1 MNAPARVACAQVEP
15 VIFERDATLDKLAIV
30 AAEAAAGG
38 ARLVL
43 FPETFVPVYPSA
55 RWARSLAVWGEGG
68 KELWARLAQAS
79 ITVPSAD
86 TERMGAVAREHGIV
100 LAVGVNELGG
110 GTLYN
115 TLLVFTPDGHLALR
129 HRKLM
134 PTNHER
140 MVWGLGDG
148 EGLAAIETEVGRVG
162 GLICW
167 ENLMPL
173 ARAALYESGL
183 DIYLAPTADDEESW
197 QRSIRHIAR
206 EARAFVLSCCVYQR
220 ASSYPDDV
228 AIADGPD
235 LLGRGGSAIVGP
247 TVNISPARSGTRKGF
262 STPTSSRI
270 TCSPSASASIR
281 SAITRGRTC
290 CGSRLRRFV
299 DRRRRCSRNAS
310 SHSSRTSRRRRTAAA
325 CARNVARCR
334 SNHQRV
340 EEDALPGY
348 TIVNLM
354 DLENLAVEGGSTL
367 EARFARDAIGSEH
380 IGVSHIRYAP
390 ERRSSRGHSHREQEE
405 VYLVLGG
412 SGHIKLDDELRDLR
426 RWDLVRVAPGT
437 FRGFSAGPDGLELLA
452 IGSDRPEGGDA
463 VYPDDPWWGD

>member
-43 FPETFVPVYPSA
+43 FPETFVPVYPSS

-79 ITVPSAD
+79 VTGPSAD
-86 TERMGAVAREHGIV
+86 TERIGAVAREHGIV

-115 TLLVFTPDGHLALR
+115 TLLVFTPDGQLALR

-148 EGLAAIETEVGRVG
+148 EGLASIETDLGRVG

-183 DIYLAPTADDEESW
+183 DIYLAPTADDSEPWLE
-197 QRSIRHIAR
+197 SIRHIAR
-206 EARAFVLSCCVYQR
+206 EARAFVLSCSR
-220 ASSYPDDV
+220 AASTSERR
-228 AIADGPD
+228 AIRTTSP
-235 LLGRGGSAIVGP
+235 SP
-247 TVNISPARSGTRKGF
+247 TAP
-262 STPTSSRI
+262 
-270 TCSPSASASIR
+270 TCS
-281 SAITRGRTC
+281 
-290 CGSRLRRFV
+290 
-299 DRRRRCSRNAS
+299 D
-310 SHSSRTSRRRRTAAA
+310 AAA
-325 CARNVARCR
+325 
-334 SNHQRV
+334 
-340 EEDALPGY
+340 P
-348 TIVNLM
+348 
-354 DLENLAVEGGSTL
+354 
-367 EARFARDAIGSEH
+367 
-380 IGVSHIRYAP
+380 
-390 ERRSSRGHSHREQEE
+390 RSSA
-405 VYLVLGG
+405 
-412 SGHIKLDDELRDLR
+412 R
-426 RWDLVRVAPGT
+426 R
-437 FRGFSAGPDGLELLA
+437 
-452 IGSDRPEGGDA
+452 
-463 VYPDDPWWGD
+463 